1 MCADIV
7 NCKKCLFNSLQRNIH
22 LIKMPDMCSR
32 VSSPGVSMT
41 FIRVE
46 KDYTTHLTVNID
58 AQLNVK
64 VYYKTKHLDFL
75 QFTAP
80 ECESDI
86 AWILDT
92 VDAL

>member
-1 MCADIV
+1 
-7 NCKKCLFNSLQRNIH
+7 
-22 LIKMPDMCSR
+22 
-32 VSSPGVSMT
+32 MT

-46 KDYTTHLTVNID
+46 KDYTTHLTANID